1 MTNQWD
7 RQADETDEWYDRFA
21 LYLYM
26 GSNRTLA
33 AAHAFAARLA
43 KGAAHGHLNSW
54 RRVAAKYQWRERA
67 AAYDA
72 AGGGRQ
78 TRRDGSV
85 GERTSERTDDERLRM
100 VVELL
105 RQVYG
110 VLRQAELA
118 TLTRE
123 EARQSLP
130 TLRLFF
136 RDLLRLYQSE
146 AAQMA
151 ASNEAGGAMLSA
163 DDFLRLIAESDEVR
177 SLLADLARA
186 NDSMANEAWWQPLRD
201 VLAQLYPDEAS
212 ARRIAAQA
220 HLDST
225 RIHFAPRAVD
235 GWHAILTEAAHTGLM
250 EGVIAAT
257 QAEYGANRDLIRAI
271 RHYRQARTRTET
283 KREAQG
289 KRPDSKKPDSKRAQ
303 SRRKG

>member
-1 MTNQWD
+1 MGVAALGCGMTNQWD

-43 KGAAHGHLNSW
+43 RGAAHGHLGSW

-78 TRRDGSV
+78 ATQNRGADA
-85 GERTSERTDDERLRM
+85 RTSERTDDERLRM

-118 TLTRE
+118 TLTRD

-146 AAQMA
+146 AAQVA
-151 ASNEAGGAMLSA
+151 SSNETGGALLSA

-177 SLLADLARA
+177 QLLADLARA
-186 NDSMANEAWWQPLRD
+186 NESMANEAWWQPLRD

-220 HLDST
+220 HLDSA
-225 RIHFAPRAVD
+225 RIRFAPRAVD

-250 EGVIAAT
+250 EGVIAAA
-257 QAEYGANRDLIRAI
+257 QAEYGANHDLIHAI
-271 RHYRQARTRTET
+271 RHYLQARTRTEAKT
-283 KREAQG
+283 ETQG
-289 KRPDSKKPDSKRAQ
+289 KKMQ
-303 SRRKG
+303 SRRKR